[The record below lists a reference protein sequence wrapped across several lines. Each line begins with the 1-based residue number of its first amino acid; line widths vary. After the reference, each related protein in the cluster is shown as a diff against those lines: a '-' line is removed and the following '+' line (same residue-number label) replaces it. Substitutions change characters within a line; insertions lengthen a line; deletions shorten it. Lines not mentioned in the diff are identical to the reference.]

1 MTTLTLTMDTHFLA
15 FISDSMGANV
25 MVLLGI
31 LVAIIVGQQFLL
43 AKEKFKLD
51 MFEKR
56 FAVFNTLN
64 LFIAD
69 TVVNSKVTAE
79 RIKKFNADTRT
90 ASFLFGDDII
100 NLIEEVKKKGREM
113 RFLDDT
119 LQVMGVGGTRQ
130 KLLIEKESKKKELVD
145 LGDNLRQAFLHYLK
159 FKKWKHELIMP
170 DFIQDVITKMQ
181 Q

>member
-1 MTTLTLTMDTHFLA
+1 MHFLA

-25 MVLLGI
+25 MVLLAI
-31 LVAIIVGQQFLL
+31 LVAIIAGQQFLL

-56 FAVFNTLN
+56 FAVFNSLN

-69 TVVNSKVTAE
+69 AIVKPKVTSE
-79 RIKKFNADTRT
+79 SIQRFNTDTKT
-90 ASFLFGDDII
+90 ASFLFGDDIL

-119 LQVMGVGGTRQ
+119 LEVMGAGGTRQ
-130 KLLIEKESKKKELVD
+130 KLLIEKESKKQELTN
-145 LGDNLRQAFLHYLK
+145 LADNLRNAFSNYLK
-159 FKKWKHELIMP
+159 FKKWKHDMIVP
-170 DFIQDVITKMQ
+170 DFIQDVIAKMQ
-181 Q
+181 K